1 VKISLV
7 SAPAAELGVDALAIP
22 VVTGQKLGADALEL
36 DRAMGGVLSEMIV
49 NAEFRGRIHEV
60 LPIPAQGKV
69 APRRVILYGLGALH
83 DLDGQRLRSA
93 HHELVRAS
101 RTWGYKRMA
110 VLRADPLGMDALKPV
125 VEGCVLGT
133 FERRSR
139 QTGQSPERREIDEL
153 ILCGFGSGRE
163 REVIAAQENGE
174 ATNRAREWQN
184 APANE
189 LTPDALAQEA
199 TRIAQRHNLEI
210 EILGPTE
217 LKSGGYNLLLGVG
230 AGSAKP
236 PRMIRVRYHGNH
248 DSSPPRGEG
257 GSGRAADPA
266 GRGGAAGPVL
276 ALIGKGITFDTGGI
290 SLKNPENMS
299 RMKDDMSGAA
309 AVLSAIEVIASRKVP
324 IDCMAVIAAA
334 ENMPGPAAQRP
345 GDVVVSA
352 DGKTVEVVNTD
363 AEGRLVL
370 ADALTH
376 ALRNGATHMID
387 VATLTGAATVA
398 IGHAASAAVS
408 NDDEFWSVV
417 ERASREAGDRVWRLP
432 IYADYRI
439 LLRSQIA
446 DLRNSEYGE
455 AGTIMGGMFIAEFAG
470 GKPWAHI
477 DIAASAWNTNL
488 ELTTVLRGP
497 SGAGTRLCIELAE
510 LMARPTEDSWPPAPH
525 VAHGTPGSGTSSKG

>member
-1 VKISLV
+1 VKITLV
-7 SAPAAELGVDALAIP
+7 SARAAELNVDALAIP
-22 VVTGQKLGADALEL
+22 VVTGQKLGAAALEL

-60 LPIPAQGKV
+60 LPIPAQGKI
-69 APRRVILYGLGALH
+69 APRRVILYGLGAIH
-83 DLDGQRLRSA
+83 DLDGQRLRSG

-101 RTWGYKRMA
+101 RTWGYRRMA
-110 VLRADPLGMDALKPV
+110 VLRSDPVGMDSLKAV

-139 QTGQSPERREIDEL
+139 QTGQVPERREIDEL
-153 ILCGFGSGRE
+153 MLAGFGTGRE
-163 REVIAAQENGE
+163 HEVMAAQENGE

-199 TRIAQRHNLEI
+199 TRIAKRHNLEI
-210 EILGPTE
+210 EVLGPGE
-217 LKSGGYNLLLGVG
+217 LKSGGYNLVLGVG

-236 PRMIRVRYHGNH
+236 PRLIRVRYHGNH
-248 DSSPPRGEG
+248 
-257 GSGRAADPA
+257 GSANAT
-266 GRGGAAGPVL
+266 GPVL

-290 SLKNPENMS
+290 SLKDPDHMS

-309 AVLSAIEVIASRKVP
+309 AVLSAIDVIASRKVP
-324 IDCMAVIAAA
+324 IDVMAIVAAA
-334 ENMPGPAAQRP
+334 ENMPGPSAQRP

-387 VATLTGAATVA
+387 LATLTGAATVA
-398 IGHAASAAVS
+398 IGHAASAAVC

-439 LLRSQIA
+439 LLASQIA
-446 DLRNSEYGE
+446 DLRNAEYGE
-455 AGTIMGGMFIAEFAG
+455 AGTILGGMFIAEFAG
-470 GKPWAHI
+470 GKPWSHI
-477 DIAASAWNTNL
+477 DIAASAWNTNT

-510 LMARPTEDSWPPAPH
+510 LMAGAER
-525 VAHGTPGSGTSSKG
+525 

>member
-1 VKISLV
+1 VKITLV
-7 SAPAAELGVDALAIP
+7 SAPAAELNVDALAIP
-22 VVTGQKLGADALEL
+22 VVTGQKLGAAALEL

-83 DLDGQRLRSA
+83 DLDGQRLRSG

-101 RTWGYKRMA
+101 RTWGYRRMA
-110 VLRADPLGMDALKPV
+110 VLRSDPLGMDSLKAV

-139 QTGQSPERREIDEL
+139 QTGQAPERREIDEL
-153 ILCGFGSGRE
+153 MLAGFGAGRE
-163 REVIAAQENGE
+163 HEVMAAQENGE

-199 TRIAQRHNLEI
+199 TRIAKRHNLEL
-210 EILGPTE
+210 EVLGPGE
-217 LKSGGYNLLLGVG
+217 LKSGGYNLILGVG

-236 PRMIRVRYHGNH
+236 PRLIRVRYHGNH
-248 DSSPPRGEG
+248 
-257 GSGRAADPA
+257 
-266 GRGGAAGPVL
+266 GATNANGPVL

-290 SLKNPENMS
+290 SLKDPEHMS

-309 AVLSAIEVIASRKVP
+309 AVLSAIDVIASRKVP
-324 IDCMAVIAAA
+324 LDVMAIVAAA
-334 ENMPGPAAQRP
+334 ENMPGPTAQRP
-345 GDVVVSA
+345 GDIVVSA
-352 DGKTVEVVNTD
+352 DGKSVEVVNTD

-387 VATLTGAATVA
+387 LATLTGAATVA

-408 NDDEFWSVV
+408 NDDDFWSIVD
-417 ERASREAGDRVWRLP
+417 RASREAGDRVWRLP

-439 LLRSQIA
+439 LLASQIA
-446 DLRNSEYGE
+446 DLRNAEYGE
-455 AGTIMGGMFIAEFAG
+455 AGTILGGMFIAEFAG

-477 DIAASAWNTNL
+477 DIAASAWNTNT

-510 LMARPTEDSWPPAPH
+510 LMAGAER
-525 VAHGTPGSGTSSKG
+525 

>member
-1 VKISLV
+1 MKISLV
-7 SAPAAELGVDALAIP
+7 SADPAELKVDALAIP
-22 VVTGQKLGADALEL
+22 VVTGQKLGDAAVEL
-36 DRAMGGVLSEMIV
+36 DRAMGGVLSEMVV

-60 LPIPAQGKV
+60 LPIPAQGRIT
-69 APRRVILYGLGALH
+69 PRRVILYGLGALH

-110 VLRADPLGMDALKPV
+110 ILRTEPLGMDSLKGV
-125 VEGCVLGT
+125 VEGCVMGT

-139 QTGQSPERREIDEL
+139 QTGAAPERREIDQIVL
-153 ILCGFGSGRE
+153 AGFGSGRE
-163 REVIAAQENGE
+163 REVVAAQENGE

-184 APANE
+184 APPNE

-199 TRIAQRHNLEI
+199 TRIAQRHNLEV
-210 EILGPTE
+210 EVLGPAE

-230 AGSAKP
+230 QGSAKP
-236 PRMIRVRYHGNH
+236 PRLIRVRYHGNH
-248 DSSPPRGEG
+248 DT
-257 GSGRAADPA
+257 GRSD
-266 GRGGAAGPVL
+266 GPVL

-290 SLKNPENMS
+290 SLKNPEKMS
-299 RMKDDMSGAA
+299 QMKGDMSGAA
-309 AVLSAIEVIASRKVP
+309 AVLSAIDVIASRKLPLDV
-324 IDCMAVIAAA
+324 MAVLAAA
-334 ENMPGPAAQRP
+334 ENMPGPSAQRP
-345 GDVVVSA
+345 GDVLVSA

-376 ALRNGATHMID
+376 ALRNGATHLVD
-387 VATLTGAATVA
+387 LATLTGAATIA

-408 NDDEFWSVV
+408 NDDEFWSLV

-432 IYADYRI
+432 IYSDYRI

-477 DIAASAWNTNL
+477 DIAAAAWNTNL

-510 LMARPTEDSWPPAPH
+510 HMSRPATDSWPPP
-525 VAHGTPGSGTSSKG
+525 SGPERAGLAER

>member
-1 VKISLV
+1 
-7 SAPAAELGVDALAIP
+7 
-22 VVTGQKLGADALEL
+22 
-36 DRAMGGVLSEMIV
+36 
-49 NAEFRGRIHEV
+49 
-60 LPIPAQGKV
+60 
-69 APRRVILYGLGALH
+69 VILYGLGAVH
-83 DLDGQRLRSA
+83 DLDGQRVRSA

-110 VLRADPLGMDALKPV
+110 VLRAEPLGMDSLKAV
-125 VEGCVLGT
+125 IEGCVMGT

-139 QTGQSPERREIDEL
+139 QTGAAPERREIDEL
-153 ILCGFGSGRE
+153 VLVGFGAGRE
-163 REVIAAQENGE
+163 GEVVAAQENGE

-184 APANE
+184 APPNE

-199 TRIAQRHNLEI
+199 TRIAQRHNLEV
-210 EILGPTE
+210 EILGPPE

-230 AGSAKP
+230 SGSARP
-236 PRMIRVRYHGNH
+236 PRLMRVRYHGT
-248 DSSPPRGEG
+248 SSPSDGEG
-257 GSGRAADPA
+257 GSGRIADPA
-266 GRGGAAGPVL
+266 GRGTNGKSSGPVL

-299 RMKDDMSGAA
+299 QMKADMSGAA
-309 AVLSAIEVIASRKVP
+309 AVLSAIDVIASRKLPLDV
-324 IDCMAVIAAA
+324 MAIVAAA
-334 ENMPGPAAQRP
+334 ENMPGPTAQRP
-345 GDVVVSA
+345 GDVMVSA

-376 ALRNGATHMID
+376 ALRNGATHLVD
-387 VATLTGAATVA
+387 LATLTGAATIA

-408 NDDEFWSVV
+408 NDDGFWSLVDQ
-417 ERASREAGDRVWRLP
+417 ASREAGDRVWRLP
-432 IYADYRI
+432 MYADYRI

-446 DLRNSEYGE
+446 DLRNAEYGE

-477 DIAASAWNTNL
+477 DIAAAAWNTNL

-510 LMARPTEDSWPPAPH
+510 LMAGGKR
-525 VAHGTPGSGTSSKG
+525 